1 MIKSA
6 KYANVYAEGYLT
18 LWPAGKNST
27 PPLVPF
33 PQHNMRFGAYIY
45 LAKQLPHS
53 GLKSKKCCHVFREAT
68 LFASKPNINVGF
80 FRIFSNR
87 VAPKGPA
94 E

>member
-33 PQHNMRFGAYIY
+33 PQHNMRFGAYISSK
-45 LAKQLPHS
+45 AVTAQWSKIQKVLP
-53 GLKSKKCCHVFREAT
+53 C
-68 LFASKPNINVGF
+68 I
-80 FRIFSNR
+80 
-87 VAPKGPA
+87 
-94 E
+94 